1 MITSFIVIFSFY
13 LGRKP
18 SDEEHPFGHERVE
31 QIAALIMAVL
41 IGVGGFEL
49 TKSGFERVLEP
60 QPIQMSITAIS
71 LLLLTIILKEILGRI
86 SQYYGKKIYSSA
98 LEADFWHHRTDAIS
112 SILVI
117 IAIFASLGGIT
128 ILDGI
133 VGILIGF
140 FIIYTGIDIARK
152 TGTKL
157 LGTKPSENLLQQ
169 VENLA
174 LQDQNALAIHDM
186 ICHEYGTQMVISFHL
201 EVPSQLKLSEAHT
214 IADIIEKKILNEL
227 KIKATVHLDP
237 VLPDVYNN
245 AQIEKLIKSVL
256 SAENAMYE
264 FRDFRLIGEESHATL
279 ILELI
284 TVDDLTDEKIEN
296 LKNILKEKLRRFTP
310 GVKEVQINV
319 ISESD

>member
-1 MITSFIVIFSFY
+1 
-13 LGRKP
+13 
-18 SDEEHPFGHERVE
+18 
-31 QIAALIMAVL
+31 
-41 IGVGGFEL
+41 
-49 TKSGFERVLEP
+49 
-60 QPIQMSITAIS
+60 MSITAIS